1 MTNDHLAYSNPKYRF
16 VRVDEKDSLNDT
28 QQHIFYIGENR
39 GWVASL
45 AESLHNGYSSAI
57 NLPQATSFL
66 NVLQQ
71 DNYKLTFV
79 LIDVP
84 YHQLHLRQF
93 VNFMA
98 HSAYANLPMV
108 YVSTSLT
115 DRELKEIKEGR
126 LVDDVIHPIR
136 DTFTIGERISFL
148 SKVKKALGKKKINV
162 TGEKP
167 TAELKNIVD
176 VYKRVF
182 DLVFASIVVILAAP
196 LFLLIAILVKI
207 DSKGPV
213 FYNSYR
219 AGRGYRIFKFY
230 KFRTMKVGADRM
242 VSSLTHMNLY
252 GGNET
257 LFFKA
262 CNDPRITS
270 IGAFLRR
277 TSLDELPQLFNVLK
291 GDMSIVGN
299 RPLPLYEASTLTTN
313 EWAERFNAP
322 AGITGLWQ
330 VSDQGHEKMT
340 MEERVALDIAYA
352 RKYNLLLDMKILFKT
367 PKAVIQGQNQ

>member
-1 MTNDHLAYSNPKYRF
+1 MSTDLLKYSIPKYRF
-16 VRVDEKDSLNDT
+16 IRVDENDPLHES
-28 QQHIFYIGENR
+28 QQNIFYIGENQ
-39 GWVASL
+39 GFLSTL
-45 AESLHNGYSSAI
+45 SESLQQGYSSAV
-57 NLPQATSFL
+57 NLQQAISFL
-66 NVLQQ
+66 KVLQQ
-71 DNYKLTFV
+71 DKYKLSSV

-84 YHQLHLRQF
+84 YHQLHLKQF
-93 VNFMA
+93 ATFIRTT
-98 HSAYANLPMV
+98 AYADLPLI
-108 YVSTSLT
+108 YVSTNLA

-126 LVDDVIHPIR
+126 LIDDVIHPIR
-136 DTFTIGERISFL
+136 DTFTAGERIVFL
-148 SKVKKALGKKKINV
+148 SKVKKALGKKKTNV
-162 TGEKP
+162 NGEKP
-167 TAELKNIVD
+167 GTELKNIVD
-176 VYKRVF
+176 IYKRVF
-182 DLVFASIVVILAAP
+182 DLVFASVVVVLAAP
-196 LFLLIAILVKI
+196 LFLLIAILIRI
-207 DSKGPV
+207 DSRGPV

-230 KFRTMKVGADRM
+230 KFRTMKIGADRM

-262 CNDPRITS
+262 CNDPRITR

-330 VSDQGHEKMT
+330 VSNQGHAKMT
-340 MEERVALDIAYA
+340 MQERVEMDITYA
-352 RKYNLLLDMKILFKT
+352 RKYNLFMDLKILLKT